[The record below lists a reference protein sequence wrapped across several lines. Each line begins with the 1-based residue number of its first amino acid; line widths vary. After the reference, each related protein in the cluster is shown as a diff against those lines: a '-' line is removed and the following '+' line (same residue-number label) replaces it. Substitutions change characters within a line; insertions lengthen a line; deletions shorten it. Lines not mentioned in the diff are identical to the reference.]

1 MYEFRI
7 IRVRSDIRQEDVS
20 RRSPISVVKLFP
32 ISVLPMAVDNSVNKI
47 DRALLLCIIKEI
59 DECMNSD

>member
-1 MYEFRI
+1 M
-7 IRVRSDIRQEDVS
+7 RSDIRQEDVS
-20 RRSPISVVKLFP
+20 RRSPISVVRLSP
-32 ISVLPMAVDNSVNKI
+32 ISVSPMVVDNSVNKI